1 MGKALILTFDDSEE
15 HIIDKILT
23 ALADENIV
31 EQVTVSC
38 SDKVSYE
45 NLEINFK
52 QRQVLR
58 DGERIELTKIEF
70 EVLRLFFQHPGIV
83 FTKEQIYEF
92 VYSED
97 AIGFIDNSIYCLIR
111 SLRKKL
117 EPNPD
122 NPKHIITVRGV
133 GYRFEPA

>member
-1 MGKALILTFDDSEE
+1 MGKVLILTFDDSEE
-15 HIIDKILT
+15 HTIDRLLT
-23 ALADENIV
+23 ALAYENIV

-70 EVLRLFFQHPGIV
+70 EVLRLFFKHPGIV

-92 VYSED
+92 VYKED
-97 AIGFIDNSIYCLIR
+97 AVGYIDNSIYCLIR

-117 EPNPD
+117 EPDSD
-122 NPKHIITVRGV
+122 NLKHIITVRGV